1 MNNKLSGLCVSPGNA
16 EGYVVLC
23 RDITSVVIP
32 NNKNIILVLPYLDRD
47 IIIKLSSNV
56 VGVISEKGSIGS
68 HGAGILRELRIPCIV
83 RIPNV
88 LSILHQGDFIK
99 IVDSED
105 SVYCNTMLPSRL
117 QHNTNLLYTTYKQF
131 NTDRSNQIRISQSID
146 CYRPTRRYQ
155 RLRFDMLKPAWE
167 TSPNFLF
174 GLQKCEIFQNELGIV
189 LIKNGPRILDICSYL
204 IEDPERLIRISRAR
218 SLEVERIDNSLDTLN
233 NLVNSDNTIEIG
245 NGIRTAVQHYRD
257 LMKYVYIS
265 QYISDEIIEIFLDVV
280 SEFDISS
287 RQHFIRKL
295 SSEYVM
301 TSIVS
306 KEDPGI
312 SQKWILPSRNPFVW
326 RGNINYEPFR
336 LDEMPESTINRIKAD
351 SSVFNDIISLLKLVP
366 LVYQMSEEFFYT
378 SSSINSFI
386 NRGLDRL
393 SHLFSQ
399 NGLIQGAFEDIYD
412 WSLERLYSELN
423 IQQ

>member
-1 MNNKLSGLCVSPGNA
+1 MCNKLSGLCVSPGNA
-16 EGYVVLC
+16 EGYIVLC
-23 RDITSVVIP
+23 HDITSAVVP
-32 NNKNIILVLPYLDRD
+32 KEQNIILVLPYLDRD
-47 IIIKLSSNV
+47 LIIKLNSNV
-56 VGVISEKGSIGS
+56 VGIISEKGSIGS
-68 HGAGILRELRIPCIV
+68 HGAGILRELKIPCIV

-99 IVDSED
+99 IVGSED
-105 SVYCNTMLPSRL
+105 SVYCNTLLPSRL
-117 QHNTNLLYTTYKQF
+117 HNNTQLLDTTYKQF
-131 NTDRSNQIRISQSID
+131 NTDRSNHIRISQSID
-146 CYRPTRRYQ
+146 CYRPTRQYQ

-174 GLQKCEIFQNELGIV
+174 GLQKCEIFQNESGV
-189 LIKNGPRILDICSYL
+189 VFIKNGPRILDICSYL
-204 IEDPERLIRISRAR
+204 IEDPERLIRISKAR
-218 SLEVERIDNSLDTLN
+218 SLEIEHIDNSLDTLS
-233 NLVNSDNTIEIG
+233 NLVNSENPVEIG
-245 NGIRTAVQHYRD
+245 NGVKVAVQHYRD
-257 LMKYVYIS
+257 LMKYIYIS
-265 QYISDEIIEIFLDVV
+265 QYISDEIIEMFLDIV

-295 SSEYVM
+295 NSEYVM

-306 KEDPGI
+306 KEDPGV

-326 RGNINYEPFR
+326 RGKINYEPFSI
-336 LDEMPESTINRIKAD
+336 DEMPESAINRIKAD
-351 SSVFNDIISLLKLVP
+351 SCIFNDITSLLKLVP

-412 WSLERLYSELN
+412 WSLERLYSVLN